1 MKTINKIIFAFT
13 LFVAFTTAKAQ
24 NAYPTSTGKNTSPKV
39 LVNSVVEKEVA
50 VTSIQKPMQEQV
62 IDNAKMKKRSEDY
75 TKAEEVLTQEQKKQ
89 HDEDS
94 AKANA
99 KIEEM
104 TNNRQRGY

>member
-1 MKTINKIIFAFT
+1 MKTIKQLIFAFI
-13 LFVAFTTAKAQ
+13 LFFAFTSTKAQ
-24 NAYPTSTGKNTSPKV
+24 IAIPTSSGKTKTPIKITNLTTDAEKTNV
-39 LVNSVVEKEVA
+39 LAISK
-50 VTSIQKPMQEQV
+50 KPRQGQV
-62 IDNAKMKKRSEDY
+62 IVNAKNKSEDY

-89 HDEDS
+89 RDEDN